1 MNRHQLCR
9 WPNAAASAAF
19 PDQQRWSTDPTRITA
34 TTTACRRRS
43 PQRAAR
49 NRRGAAAVLGLFL
62 TTSLVVLM
70 AVTLDYGYI
79 NVARSELSRSADAAA
94 MAACW
99 ELYDQRT
106 AGRSPE
112 MVDAAIEAVATTA
125 AALNQINHQSPR
137 VSMSDGGIE
146 MGHFDFSQPHQFDTS
161 DPSKFN
167 AVRICLRRQDAS
179 NGKVPLFFGALTGRD
194 YQSLQTVS
202 TAAMVKTVHGFR
214 SPPSSDTTLDILPIA
229 LDLETWQQ
237 VLAGETED
245 VISYTG
251 GEVQSGSDG
260 YSECNLYPKGNGSP
274 GNRGTVDIGGR
285 NNSTAD
291 LSRQILHGIS
301 RQDFIDL
308 GKPLVLDANG
318 ELELNGDTGISAG
331 IKDELAAVIGQTR
344 IIPIFS
350 SVAGN
355 GNNAMYTIVRFEG
368 VRILDVRL
376 TGAKNKK
383 HLTIQPAPMI
393 ARHSIVD
400 SPASTTSSYLYSPV
414 MLVQ

>member
-1 MNRHQLCR
+1 MQ
-9 WPNAAASAAF
+9 
-19 PDQQRWSTDPTRITA
+19 
-34 TTTACRRRS
+34 
-43 PQRAAR
+43 

-70 AVTLDYGYI
+70 AVTLDFGYI

-94 MAACW
+94 MSACW
-99 ELYDQRT
+99 ELYDQQI
-106 AGRSPE
+106 AGHSPD
-112 MVDAAIEAVATTA
+112 MVDAAIEAAATTA
-125 AALNQINHQSPR
+125 AALNQINNQSPR
-137 VSMSDGGIE
+137 VSMSDGGVE
-146 MGHFDFSQPHQFDTS
+146 LGHYDFSSPHQFDTS
-161 DPSKFN
+161 DPAKFN

-194 YQSLQTVS
+194 YQALQTVS
-202 TAAMVKTVHGFR
+202 TAAMVKTIHGFR
-214 SPPSSDTTLDILPIA
+214 APASGDACLDILPIA
-229 LDLETWQQ
+229 LDLETWLQ
-237 VLAGETED
+237 VVAGETED
-245 VISYTG
+245 TISYTG
-251 GEVQSGSDG
+251 GEVRSGSDG
-260 YSECNLYPKGNGSP
+260 YYECNLYPKGTGSP

-291 LSRQILHGIS
+291 LSRQIIHGIS
-301 RQDFIDL
+301 RQDFADL
-308 GKPLVLDANG
+308 GRPLELNAVG

-376 TGAKNKK
+376 TGSKTKK
-383 HLTIQPAPMI
+383 HLTIQPARMI

-400 SPASTTSSYLYSPV
+400 SPGSTTSDYLYSPV
-414 MLVQ
+414 MLVE